1 MLIWALFAG
10 MTAVAALIVLA
21 PLTRRAKTSDDA
33 DFGDVTVYRDQ
44 LGEIDRDL
52 AAGLVAPSEAE
63 AARAEIARRLLRAA
77 RRAESAAAGAPS
89 RRARFVAA
97 LAIVLVPA
105 ISIGTYL
112 ALGHPDMPDQPLSAR
127 AARGGGGQS
136 IEDLVARVEGHLA
149 QNPDDARGWEVIVPV
164 YMRLGRADD
173 AVRAMKNA
181 IRIAGPTERREIN
194 LGEALVAAGDG
205 HIGDEARAA
214 FAKALELEPRS
225 VLPRMYLAA
234 ALTQDGKRPEAAAA
248 WAAIVASG
256 APSDEW
262 LPVAR
267 AELAKA
273 EAAAGLPPSAAAA
286 PAPAAPSAPA
296 PTAEQVE
303 AAGQMSAADR
313 SAMIA
318 DMVGRLDARLKASG
332 GTVDEWERLVRAQK
346 VMGRLDDARASLERA
361 RTALASDPAA
371 LKRLDALAQGL

>member
-21 PLTRRAKTSDDA
+21 PLARRAKTSEETA
-33 DFGDVTVYRDQ
+33 SGDVSVYRDQ
-44 LGEIDRDL
+44 LDEIDRDL
-52 AAGLVAPSEAE
+52 ANGLVASSEAD

-77 RRAESAAAGAPS
+77 RRDENEAVAAPS
-89 RRARFVAA
+89 RRARLVAV
-97 LAIVLVPA
+97 LAVVLVPLV
-105 ISIGTYL
+105 SIGTYL
-112 ALGHPDMPDQPLSAR
+112 TLGHPDMPDMPLSGRAAR
-127 AARGGGGQS
+127 AAGGQS
-136 IEDLVARVEGHLA
+136 IDDLVARVESHLA

-173 AVRAMKNA
+173 AVRAVKNA
-181 IRIAGPTERREIN
+181 IRIAGPTERRQIG

-214 FAKALELEPRS
+214 FAKALEIEPRS

-234 ALTQDGKRPEAAAA
+234 AFAQDGKLADAAAA
-248 WAAIVASG
+248 WATLVAS
-256 APSDEW
+256 ASPTDEW

-273 EAAAGLPPSAAAA
+273 EAAAGLPPSAASAAA
-286 PAPAAPSAPA
+286 PTTPSAPA
-296 PTAEQVE
+296 PTADQVE

-332 GTVDEWERLVRAQK
+332 GSIDEWERLVRAQK
-346 VMGRLDDARASLERA
+346 VMGRLDDARASLARA

-371 LKRLDALAQGL
+371 LTRLDALAQGL